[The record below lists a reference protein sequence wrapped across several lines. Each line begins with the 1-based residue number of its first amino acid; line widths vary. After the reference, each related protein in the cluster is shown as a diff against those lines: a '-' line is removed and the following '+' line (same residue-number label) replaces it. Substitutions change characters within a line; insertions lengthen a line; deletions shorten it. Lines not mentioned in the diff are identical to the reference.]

1 MSIGEIEINEKI
13 FKKIMIFF
21 IVLIFL
27 FAGILL
33 IQYSVLRPYHFG
45 NGTRTDEGGE
55 IVKGV
60 VVGQG
65 NRMIEITGYAYKTG
79 QKIERFNSDFVLKN
93 IESGKMYKLQ
103 TTMEKNHNLMEVDGL
118 YDCSNSGMKAK
129 AFTMGL
135 KSGIYEICIV
145 YNNDGED
152 IFSQT
157 GVMVEIK

>member
-45 NGTRTDEGGE
+45 NGTRADEGGE

-65 NRMIEITGYAYKTG
+65 NRMIEITGYAYKKG

-118 YDCSNSGMKAK
+118 YDCSNAGMKAK
-129 AFTMGL
+129 AFIMGL
-135 KSGIYEICIV
+135 KGGIYEICIV

-152 IFSQT
+152 IFTQT
-157 GVMVEIK
+157 GVMVEVK